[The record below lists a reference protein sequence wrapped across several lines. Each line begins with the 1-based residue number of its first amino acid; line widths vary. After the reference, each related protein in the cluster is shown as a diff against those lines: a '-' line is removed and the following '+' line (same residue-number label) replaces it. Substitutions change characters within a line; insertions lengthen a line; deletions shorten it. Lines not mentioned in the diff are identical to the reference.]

1 MPINVAR
8 KSAIIHRLMNY
19 PFFFVPRVTWEGT
32 AREKK
37 DTGGKEKGEKE
48 RGGGGGKTEER
59 RKEKQARKLFPRG
72 KRETVEIENIGLFAS
87 RVHTRLYTWNEKQ
100 MLRVDRL
107 DLVTTDSSQKS
118 RNQYIRERAMGVENR
133 RAPVETGG

>member
-32 AREKK
+32 GIQVERK
-37 DTGGKEKGEKE
+37 KGEKE

-59 RKEKQARKLFPRG
+59 KKEKQARKLFPRG

-87 RVHTRLYTWNEKQ
+87 RVHTRLYAWNEKQ

-118 RNQYIRERAMGVENR
+118 RNQYIRERAMGIENR

>member
-1 MPINVAR
+1 MER
-8 KSAIIHRLMNY
+8 K
-19 PFFFVPRVTWEGT
+19 
-32 AREKK
+32 
-37 DTGGKEKGEKE
+37 KGEKE
-48 RGGGGGKTEER
+48 RGGGGGKKTKER